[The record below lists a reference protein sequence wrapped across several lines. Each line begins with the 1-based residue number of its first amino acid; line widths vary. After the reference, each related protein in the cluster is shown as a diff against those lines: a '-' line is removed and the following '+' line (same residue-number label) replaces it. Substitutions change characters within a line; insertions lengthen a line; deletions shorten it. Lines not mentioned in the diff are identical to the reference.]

1 MIDEREKPV
10 LAALAAL
17 GIEYERFSH
26 PAAPT
31 MEACA
36 AVAETAGAEHCKN
49 IFLTN
54 KRKTIFYLAMIGAE
68 KRFITSDISKQLG
81 VPRLSFADESLLFE
95 KLGLLP
101 GAITV
106 TGLLNDAE
114 HAVRVAVDR
123 DILKN
128 ERMLIHPNVNTASLC
143 VKTADVLRFL
153 DALGYEPAL
162 IGVSDFEK

>member
-10 LAALAAL
+10 LAALDAL

-49 IFLTN
+49 LFLTN
-54 KRKTIFYLAMIGAE
+54 RRETVFYIVMIGAN
-68 KRFITSDISKQLG
+68 KRFRTADISKQLG

-114 HAVRVAVDR
+114 HTVRVAVDR

-153 DALGYEPAL
+153 EMNCCQNAAA
-162 IGVSDFEK
+162 GV

>member
-26 PAAPT
+26 PPAST
-31 MEACA
+31 MEECE
-36 AVAETAGAEHCKN
+36 AVAALAGAKHCKN

-114 HAVRVAVDR
+114 HDVRVAVDR

-128 ERMLIHPNVNTASLC
+128 ERMLIHPNVNTASLS
-143 VKTADVLRFL
+143 VRTEDVLRFL
-153 DALGYEPAL
+153 AALGYEPKL
-162 IGVSDFEK
+162 IEVSDFEK